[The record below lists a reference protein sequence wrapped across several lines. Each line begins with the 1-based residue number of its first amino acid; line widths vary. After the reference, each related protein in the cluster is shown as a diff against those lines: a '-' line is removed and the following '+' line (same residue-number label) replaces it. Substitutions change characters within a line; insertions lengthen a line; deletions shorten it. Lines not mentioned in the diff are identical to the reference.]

1 MPDRPLSLA
10 ILAALCALAF
20 GVFAGAL
27 GNGFTN
33 WDDDKYVLE
42 NAAIE
47 RLDAASVREMFEPAS
62 VHVGNWA
69 PVTILSYAVD
79 HAIWRKRP
87 FGYHL
92 TNVLLHAVCT
102 ALLFLLLRRLL
113 GPGEGI
119 LPAAIAAALF
129 AVHPVQVESVAW
141 VAERKNVLGMA
152 LLLAAFLAWLRATRS
167 GFRPVAYAG
176 FLALFALSL
185 MAKAQAVILPPL
197 IALYEGIVRPRLA
210 RAGEGGEAAL
220 RGGPPPAV
228 ARGALLLPA
237 FALAVALGLVAIRAQ
252 ATSAEARPAGD
263 LLGTFATAPVLLL
276 AYVKDLFLPLNRS
289 AVLVRPVLDRPWE
302 PLALAAWLLVI
313 AWVGGA
319 LALARRRPHAA
330 FFSLWFLGALA
341 PVLNFVPLP
350 VLAADRYQ
358 YWAAPGLFALAGL
371 LARRMLTD
379 GDRRTCAAAAALIVV
394 AIGLFSALTVARVRV
409 WRDSIALWEDAVR
422 KSPREVIARTNLSTA
437 LIRAGR
443 SREAIEHLEAAI
455 RERPRNAA
463 FRLNLGVALLKEGDV
478 DGAIREG
485 LAATRVAPRYV
496 NGWLLLGTALE
507 MGARREEAVQ
517 AFREDLRLR
526 PGDPAAQIHLRGL
539 LAPGRGAGSPP

>member
-1 MPDRPLSLA
+1 MADRAPLIA
-10 ILAALCALAF
+10 ITAALCALAF

-42 NAAIE
+42 NTAIE
-47 RLDAASVREMFEPAS
+47 RLDGSSVRAMLSPS
-62 VHVGNWA
+62 SIHVGNWA

-79 HAIWRKRP
+79 HALWGKRP

-92 TNVLLHAVCT
+92 TNVLLHALCT
-102 ALLFLLLRRLL
+102 ALLFLLLRHLL
-113 GPGEGI
+113 GWGDPGAGT
-119 LPAAIAAALF
+119 LPAAVAAALF

-167 GFRPVAYAG
+167 GFRPLAYAG

-197 IALYEGIVRPRLA
+197 LVLYEWIEAPRAPRADSRNERPSRVA
-210 RAGEGGEAAL
+210 RA
-220 RGGPPPAV
+220 
-228 ARGALLLPA
+228 ALLLPA

-252 ATSAEARPAGD
+252 ATSPEARPAGD
-263 LLGTFATAPVLLL
+263 LIGTLATAPVLVM
-276 AYVKDLFLPLNRS
+276 AYVKDLLFPLNRS
-289 AVLVRPVLDRPWE
+289 AILVRPLLERPWE
-302 PLALAAWLLVI
+302 PLALGAGLLVI
-313 AWVGGA
+313 AWVAGA
-319 LALARRRPHAA
+319 LALARKRPHAS

-341 PVLNFVPLP
+341 PILNFVPLP

-371 LARRMLTD
+371 FARRLLAA
-379 GDRRTCAAAAALIVV
+379 GDRRTRAAAAALLVV
-394 AIGLFSALTVARVRV
+394 AFVLLAALTVTRVRV

-422 KSPREVIARTNLSTA
+422 KSPREVVARTNLSTA

-443 SREAIEHLEAAI
+443 SKDAIAHLEAAI

-463 FRLNLGVALLKEGDV
+463 FRLNLGVALLKLGDL
-478 DGAIREG
+478 DGATREA
-485 LAATRVAPRYV
+485 LAATRIAPRSA
-496 NGWLLLGTALE
+496 NAWLLLGTALE
-507 MGARREEAVQ
+507 MGGRRDEAVR
-517 AFREDLRLR
+517 AFREVLLLR
-526 PGDPAAQIHLRGL
+526 PGDPAARIHLRGL